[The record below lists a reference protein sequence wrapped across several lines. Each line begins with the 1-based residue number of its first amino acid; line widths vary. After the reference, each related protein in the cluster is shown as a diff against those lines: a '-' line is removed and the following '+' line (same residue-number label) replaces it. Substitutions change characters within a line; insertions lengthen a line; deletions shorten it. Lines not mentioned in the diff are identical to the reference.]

1 MKAGEPVHVLDQL
14 DWQRQTAKLYADV
27 RAERFPAV
35 GHAGWAAVRDHLHAD
50 HPSSPADRSSFSG
63 LHVARYDPAWR
74 AAVRLEPAPPYRLEV
89 DGRTGSAV
97 AFERAGVLRT
107 PWGPL
112 DAWQLDS
119 WGGGLW
125 VPVRDRSSGTLS
137 YDGGRYLYD
146 TASGAD
152 LGTGPD
158 GELVVDLN
166 FLYAPP
172 SAHDPREAWPVP
184 PPGNVLEVVV
194 PVGELTPAVPAPG
207 PG

>member
-1 MKAGEPVHVLDQL
+1 MLEEL
-14 DWQRQTAKLYADV
+14 DWQRQMSKLYADV

-35 GHAGWAAVRDHLHAD
+35 AHAGWAAVRDHLHAD
-50 HPSSPADRSSFSG
+50 HPCSPADRSAFAG
-63 LHVARYDPAWR
+63 LQVAPYDASWR
-74 AAVRLEPAPPYRLEV
+74 VEARLEAAPPYRLETV
-89 DGRTGSAV
+89 AGSGTPV

-107 PWGPL
+107 PWGAL

-125 VPVRDRSSGTLS
+125 VPVRDRSNGTLS

-152 LGTGPD
+152 LGAGPD
-158 GELVVDLN
+158 GGLVVDLN

-172 SAHDPREAWPVP
+172 SAHDPRFACPVP
-184 PPGNVLEVVV
+184 PASNVLEVAV
-194 PVGELTPAVPAPG
+194 PVGELSPPLLAG
-207 PG
+207 